1 MTEPIWVLRETVLA
15 LQLHSLSLF
24 GGLAGIR
31 DETLLDSAL
40 QRPINLFEYGQN
52 PSVPELGAA
61 YAFGLVK
68 NHPFLDGNK
77 RIAFLTATVFLEANE
92 LVFSGDQAEAVINT
106 LALAAGELDE
116 AGFAAWLATNS
127 APAS

>member
-1 MTEPIWVLRETVLA
+1 MSEPIWVLRETVLA

-24 GGLAGIR
+24 GGLEGIR
-31 DETLLDSAL
+31 DQTMLDSAL
-40 QRPINLFEYGQN
+40 QRPVHLHAYGN
-52 PSVPELGAA
+52 SPSVTELAAA

-77 RIAFLTATVFLEANE
+77 RIAFLTATVFLEANGWR
-92 LVFSGDQAEAVINT
+92 FSGTEAEAVLNT

-116 AGFAAWLATNS
+116 SGFAAWLATNS
-127 APAS
+127 ASAS